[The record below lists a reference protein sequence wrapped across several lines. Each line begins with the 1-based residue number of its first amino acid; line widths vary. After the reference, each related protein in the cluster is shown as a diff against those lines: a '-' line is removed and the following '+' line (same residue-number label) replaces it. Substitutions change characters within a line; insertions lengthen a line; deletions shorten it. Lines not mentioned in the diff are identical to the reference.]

1 MGEIILNYPG
11 GPSVIIR
18 VLRRDKQECRSQGG
32 VRRCFAAGFEDGGRG
47 RESRAAV
54 GLWKLETARQDFYPR
69 ASRIVR

>member
-18 VLRRDKQECRSQGG
+18 VLMRDRQGGRSQRG
-32 VRRCFAAGFEDGGRG
+32 VRRCYAAGFEDGEQG
-47 RESRAAV
+47 RESRTAV
-54 GLWKLETARQDFYPR
+54 GLWKLETARKDFYPR